1 MIALCFFD
9 DFADRHAAEP
19 NFNLVNKD
27 SLEKI
32 LKAEV
37 FVNTNGQLRVAHLIL
52 GYMSITL
59 SFQAPKCVIKAKDP
73 RLHRI
78 SVVVHSFLLPEGVLV
93 LEVTFTSQPILEGT
107 FTSQPIPKGV
117 PKVAFPSQHTSD
129 EATSS
134 QPSNKEEDEEEERQK
149 EVVDVSDSDD
159 LYKFFNQPLSPE
171 ISTSDLGQ
179 IF

>member
-52 GYMSITL
+52 GYTSITL
-59 SFQAPKCVIKAKDP
+59 SFQAPKYVIKAKDP

-117 PKVAFPSQHTSD
+117 PKVAFPPQHTSD